1 MKKADFV
8 PRTILHLIF
17 LGISVALALAATQ
30 YANTFIGPAIPDLIL
45 DHVTR
50 VDTSFFF
57 YQGAVILI
65 GFVLLIVIRVPRYI
79 PFTLASV
86 ALFYLIRTLLMVTTH
101 LPSPHIST
109 GADLFFSGHTGLP
122 FLLSLIFWKYPVLR
136 YFFLVACVVAGATVL
151 LSHVH
156 YSIDVLAAPFIT
168 YSIFVLSKKIFKREY
183 GFVTS
188 NF

>member
-8 PRTILHLIF
+8 PRSIFHLMF
-17 LGISVALALAATQ
+17 LGASVALALAATQ
-30 YANTFIGPAIPDLIL
+30 YANTFVGPVIPDLIL

-57 YQGAVILI
+57 YEGAVILV
-65 GFVLLIVIRVPRYI
+65 GFVLLVVIRVPRYI
-79 PFTLASV
+79 PFTLAAV

-101 LPSPHIST
+101 LPSPHPST

-122 FLLSLIFWKYPVLR
+122 FLLSLIFWKYPALR
-136 YFFLVACVVAGATVL
+136 YFFLVASVVAGATVL

-168 YSIFVLSKKIFKREY
+168 YSIYILSKKIFKREY
-183 GFVTS
+183 SFI
-188 NF
+188 